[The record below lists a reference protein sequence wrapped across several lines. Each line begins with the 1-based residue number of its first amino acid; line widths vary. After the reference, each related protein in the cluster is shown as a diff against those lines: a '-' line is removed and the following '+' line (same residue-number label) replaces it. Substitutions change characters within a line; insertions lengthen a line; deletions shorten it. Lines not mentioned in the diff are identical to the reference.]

1 MDALEKMIGQSRI
14 KRLLSAEIGT
24 AFLGHGT
31 LANILL
37 HGGPGLGKSSI
48 ARAVA
53 QTCGYEMKEWVV
65 GSDWSAQRIEN
76 ELFSLPTTGYAA
88 NGMPTGK
95 DTPTY
100 LLFLDEVHN
109 LKMSTAEALY
119 EPMMTGHVLA
129 NGSKHWLPKIVV
141 CAATTKI
148 SALPA
153 AFKSRFGLQLRV
165 DPYSL
170 DDLCAIIAGSF
181 PSMPKHIIAGVSLR
195 CKGIPRVALQ
205 QAQRVQNF
213 GGLAWYDAAGI
224 DENGLDQTDLRYLEI
239 LGNSRRPVSLSTL
252 AAMLGEPV
260 STITEIVEPY
270 LLSKGLVE
278 ITPKGRSLVASGRG
292 ERGC

>member
-1 MDALEKMIGQSRI
+1 MNALDKMIGQPRI
-14 KRLLSAEIGT
+14 KKLLAAEIGT
-24 AFLGHGT
+24 ALKGNGT

-65 GSDWSAQRIEN
+65 GSDWSAARIEN
-76 ELFSLPTTGYAA
+76 ELFNLPTTGYAA
-88 NGMPTGK
+88 NGLPTGK

-109 LKMSTAEALY
+109 LKMSAAEALY
-119 EPMMTGHVLA
+119 EPMMTGHIVA
-129 NGSKHWLPKIVV
+129 SGSKHWLPKIVI

-148 SALPA
+148 STLPA
-153 AFKSRFGLQLRV
+153 AFKSRFGLQLHV

-170 DDLCAIIAGSF
+170 EDLCAIISGSF
-181 PSMPKHIIAGVSLR
+181 PRMPKHVVAGVSLR
-195 CKGIPRVALQ
+195 CKGVPRIALQ

-213 GGLAWYDAAGI
+213 GGLGWYDVAGI
-224 DENGLDQTDLRYLEI
+224 DENGLDQTDLRYLAI
-239 LGNSRRPVSLSTL
+239 LGNSRRAMSLSTL
-252 AAMLGEPV
+252 AAMLGEPA
-260 STITEIVEPY
+260 STLTEIVEPY

-278 ITPKGRSLVASGRG
+278 ICPQGRKLVASGRG
-292 ERGC
+292 ERGR